1 MIEYNQDTKRVKK
14 YDYTKTNA
22 QYIIIDNYNIY
33 NIRME
38 EQLKQS
44 QTAKTILKQ
53 TYGID
58 TQEFT
63 KNDAQDIIKLLSIVF
78 NLQKQFDRTIN
89 NQQIN
94 QGNDN
99 MNNFDI
105 QIVDKIIRELKKP
118 KKLQNWKENNLKSLH
133 KKYYGF

>member
-1 MIEYNQDTKRVKK
+1 
-14 YDYTKTNA
+14 
-22 QYIIIDNYNIY
+22 
-33 NIRME
+33 ME

-78 NLQKQFDRTIN
+78 NL
-89 NQQIN
+89 
-94 QGNDN
+94 
-99 MNNFDI
+99 
-105 QIVDKIIRELKKP
+105 
-118 KKLQNWKENNLKSLH
+118 
-133 KKYYGF
+133 